1 MAGANRKPGGA
12 SSVSRRTFLAAT
24 GVAATALTADLAAA
38 ATKGDA
44 TPPWAGEADVIVVGS
59 GAAGYT
65 AAICAARRGAEV
77 LMLEKAGMAG
87 GTTAKSGGVWWTPNN
102 SLMRKAGL
110 EDPREDAVR
119 LMARLS
125 FPNVY
130 NPSLAY
136 LGLDP
141 GDHALIEA
149 FYDFASVASDE
160 LDELGALKFTFGTAV
175 DGQRY
180 PDYFGD
186 FPEDKALRGRCLAP
200 LAPNGQSAGSG
211 AEMIRQLGAAADR
224 MGIRLLLEHGVNDVI
239 TNPAGEVCGVS
250 AVNGAEAK
258 AFRARKA
265 VIFASGGFTHNA
277 KLVKDYLLGPIS
289 GGCAVPTNT
298 GDVIAIATKLGAEL
312 GNMKHAWWAQTVF
325 EQALVS
331 PSVPTD
337 VFYYPSGSMFLVN
350 RYGHRVVNEKSMYN
364 ERAQVHFTVGSGATE
379 YPNYLLYMIY
389 DQRLA
394 DDVGSRRFPYPMPPK
409 GASPPYVISG
419 STLDDLGRK
428 LQDRLAALTEKYGLA
443 SSFTLDEQFSAN
455 LAATRER
462 FNGFARRGIDLDFRR
477 GERLVD
483 RSYEPAVPNGMPNP
497 TMYPMADEGPYH
509 CIIIAPGTLDTKGGP
524 KINPKAQ
531 MLDADSQPIAGLYGA
546 GNCIAAPSG
555 QAYWSGGG
563 TLSPAIAFG
572 YLAGVHAAAEP
583 VKPV

>member
-1 MAGANRKPGGA
+1 MGGA
-12 SSVSRRTFLAAT
+12 SGKSGSANSVNRRTFLAAT
-24 GVAATALTADLAAA
+24 GIAAGALTGDLALAA
-38 ATKGDA
+38 PGGEI
-44 TPPWAGEADVIVVGS
+44 PVEREADVIVVGS

-65 AAICAARRGAEV
+65 AAICAARRGARV
-77 LMLEKAGMAG
+77 LMLEKAGMPG

-110 EDPREDAVR
+110 TDPREDAVK

-125 FPNVY
+125 YPNVY
-130 NPSLAY
+130 NPAAEF
-136 LGLDP
+136 LGLEP
-141 GDHALIEA
+141 GDLALIEA
-149 FYDFASVASDE
+149 FYDSASVASDE
-160 LDELGALKFTFGTAV
+160 LDELGALKYTFGTAV

-186 FPEDKALRGRCLAP
+186 FPEDKAPRGRCLAP

-211 AEMIRQLGAAADR
+211 SEMIRQLGAAATR
-224 MGIRLLLEHGVNDVI
+224 MGIELLLEHAVCDVI
-239 TNPAGEVCGVS
+239 TNSAGEVCGVR
-250 AVNGAEAK
+250 AMIGGKVK

-277 KLVKDYLLGPIS
+277 RLVKDYLLGPIS

-298 GDVIAIATKLGAEL
+298 GDLIPIATKLGVEL

-325 EQALVS
+325 EQALVY

-350 RYGHRVVNEKSMYN
+350 RHGHRVVNEKSMYN
-364 ERAQVHFTVGSGATE
+364 ERAQIHFAVGSGATE

-394 DDVGSRRFPYPMPPK
+394 DDVGGRRFPYPMPPK

-419 STLDDLGRK
+419 ATLEELGRK
-428 LQDRLAALTEKYGLA
+428 VQARLTALTEKYSLA
-443 SSFTLDEQFSAN
+443 SSFTLDPDFSAN
-455 LAATRER
+455 LAATKER
-462 FNGFARRGIDLDFRR
+462 FNGFARSGIDLDFRR

-497 TMYPMADEGPYH
+497 TMYPLADEGPYH

-531 MLDADSQPIAGLYGA
+531 MLDSSGKPVPGLYGA
-546 GNCIAAPSG
+546 GNCIAAPSA

-572 YLAGVHAAAEP
+572 YLAGINAAAEP
-583 VKPV
+583 VKSA